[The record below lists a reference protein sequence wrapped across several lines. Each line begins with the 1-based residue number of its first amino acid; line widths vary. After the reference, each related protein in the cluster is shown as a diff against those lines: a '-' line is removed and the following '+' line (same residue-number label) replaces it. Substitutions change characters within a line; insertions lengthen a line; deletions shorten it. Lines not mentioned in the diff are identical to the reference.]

1 MADNYPDIFDRPIP
15 GQSLTDEPKNYP
27 WEHPAQFSDLREARD
42 RIFEGLT
49 QEESVQQLYTM
60 LRSNVPVEAIVRT
73 VLFAG
78 FTEGKFS
85 VDVAEIAK
93 PLLAL
98 YIIKMGLENN
108 IPVVP
113 FTDKVLSEEEEDII
127 RDEETLENMEETA
140 PDKARFI
147 KGEMFME
154 DFEGLANEEKSK
166 MDAREKIRAKE
177 AEMPTVESDGSFLEL
192 GGE

>member
-85 VDVAEIAK
+85 VDSAILLAPVVLMQVVSIAK
-93 PLLAL
+93 AM
-98 YIIKMGLENN
+98 KLEKFQ
-108 IPVVP
+108 I
-113 FTDKVLSEEEEDII
+113 L
-127 RDEETLENMEETA
+127 MEEAADDGFTSAMLGVSEDTGLKGLKKAAKEIKKEVA
-140 PDKARFI
+140 PAT
-147 KGEMFME
+147 
-154 DFEGLANEEKSK
+154 GLMGKPEEKK
-166 MDAREKIRAKE
+166 
-177 AEMPTVESDGSFLEL
+177 
-192 GGE
+192 